1 METTKM
7 LPPWVVY
14 RNKVNALF
22 EDDKEITV
30 GEVTEIDD
38 EGNYEFT
45 ISTAN
50 ASKFKAL
57 NSLIEKEV
65 GIANITLFVSP
76 VYTGT
81 EAVYDEASLLE
92 DLFEGNSTFNSIR
105 KKSSPFGEV
114 TYCLF
119 EPEVI
124 QYPAD
129 NTADYY
135 GLESDLAQNIASEI
149 FETHHV
155 NFCTDTVWETNNDND
170 TDTDID
176 DSIDEDTLPEG

>member
-7 LPPWVVY
+7 SPPWVVY

-30 GEVTEIDD
+30 GEVVEADD
-38 EGNYEFT
+38 EGNYKFPIYT
-45 ISTAN
+45 QN

-65 GIANITLFVSP
+65 GLGNITLFVSP

-81 EAVYDEASLLE
+81 EAIYDEASLLE
-92 DLFEGNSTFNSIR
+92 DLFKGNPIFNSIR
-105 KKSSPFGEV
+105 KTSSPFGEAV
-114 TYCLF
+114 YCLF

-135 GLESDLAQNIASEI
+135 GLESDLAQNIAFEI
-149 FETHHV
+149 FDTNHV
-155 NFCTDTVWETNNDND
+155 NFCTDSVYETDTDSD